1 MRCLLLAFTALVLV
15 APPCAAQADEAVAVS
30 ASPHER
36 VYDTLIAQAD
46 DGPMIEAS
54 LDWLVHELT
63 SDPNIAVLER
73 ENPGL
78 VKALRSAVR
87 PIIVGYSQR
96 VKVSYRP
103 KMIAAL
109 EAELTGDEAAEIAEF
124 YASPIGRVLVSG
136 VSQNY
141 RPDAVLGTL
150 ETDEKVTTTEV
161 SRDMDSATQ
170 ATLQSLSAEQ
180 TAELYREIQ
189 AHPAVE
195 KLTLVIPKIT
205 ALRAQMEE
213 EPMTAQEEAAIQAA
227 LADVFSS
234 LKLSTTASKDLK

>member
-1 MRCLLLAFTALVLV
+1 MRCLLLAFTALVLI
-15 APPCAAQADEAVAVS
+15 APPCAAQADETATLS
-30 ASPHER
+30 ATAHER

-54 LDWLVHELT
+54 LDWLVHELM
-63 SDPNIAVLER
+63 SDPNIAALDR

-109 EAELTGDEAAEIAEF
+109 EADLTGPEAAEIAQF

-150 ETDEKVTTTEV
+150 ETDEKVSTTEV
-161 SRDMDSATQ
+161 RRDMNSATQ

-180 TAELYREIQ
+180 TEELYREIA

-195 KLTLVIPKIT
+195 KLALVIPQIT

-213 EPMTAQEEAAIQAA
+213 EPMTAEEEAAIQTV
-227 LADVFSS
+227 LTDLFSS
-234 LKLSTTASKDLK
+234 LKPATATSKDVK